1 MNAMQPIDPSRNP
14 HRARGFSLIEL
25 MVSLTIGLV
34 IAIAAFSAYLGASS
48 SSKMTD
54 AQSRMNEDGQA
65 ALAILAQQLRMTGN
79 NPRQRNRTEESGRNP
94 IYLPTPTFT
103 LPTPTFTFSA
113 GAFTLANFRIRG
125 CDGTFANVTS
135 TTATIDSLNT
145 STCVS
150 GTSTTPAD
158 SIAVNY
164 EADRYNTIPTSGLV
178 PSDCLGNGLTPIN
191 ATLPTVTPT
200 VPTTITATTFTYYM
214 AENRFYIGTSA
225 TILSPSLYCKGNGG
239 SGTQQ
244 PLVEN
249 IEDMQFTYGT
259 VVSTATTTSA
269 AITPIG
275 APVAG
280 YLTADQIVNPTDAG
294 LAGLAIGDRWNKVT
308 AVRICVVVRS
318 ENPVVSETAST
329 HYYKCDG
336 TLDSTKTDRRLRHAY
351 STTVS
356 LRNRQLW
363 LP

>member
-1 MNAMQPIDPSRNP
+1 MNAMKPICSSPSRR
-14 HRARGFSLIEL
+14 HAQGFSLIEL

-65 ALAILAQQLRMTGN
+65 ALMILSQQLRMTGN
-79 NPRQRNRTEESGRNP
+79 NPRQSNRTEESGRNP

-113 GAFTLANFRIRG
+113 GAYTLATFRVRG
-125 CDGTFANVTS
+125 CDGTFENVTS

-164 EADRYNTIPTSGLV
+164 EADQYNTLPTSSLIPT
-178 PSDCLGNGLTPIN
+178 DCLGNGLTQIS
-191 ATLPTVTPT
+191 TVLPTVT
-200 VPTTITATTFTYYM
+200 TTIPTIVTSTAAYYI

-249 IEDMQFTYGT
+249 IEDMQLWYGT
-259 VVSTATTTSA
+259 VINTAVTLPPTSA
-269 AITPIG
+269 TI

-280 YLTADQIVNPTDAG
+280 YLRADQVVSQSD
-294 LAGLAIGDRWNKVT
+294 WNKVT
-308 AVRICVVVRS
+308 SVRICVIVRS
-318 ENPVVSETAST
+318 ENPVVSQTASAN
-329 HYYKCDG
+329 YYKCDG
-336 TLDSTKTDRRLRHAY
+336 TLDTTKTDRRLRHAY

>member
-65 ALAILAQQLRMTGN
+65 ALAILTQHLRMTGN
-79 NPRQRNRTEESGRNP
+79 NPRQGNRPEPYGRNATYADQQP
-94 IYLPTPTFT
+94 LTYTFKLTGTST
-103 LPTPTFTFSA
+103 LDYTFSA
-113 GAFTLANFRIRG
+113 GSYTLTNRRIRG

-145 STCVS
+145 STCVT

-158 SIAVNY
+158 SIAVNF
-164 EADRYNTIPTSGLV
+164 EADPYNTIPTSGGL
-178 PSDCLGNGLTPIN
+178 PTDCLGNGLTPIS
-191 ATLPTVTPT
+191 ASLPIVTPT
-200 VPTTITATTFTYYM
+200 VPTTTTTTTLTYYI

-239 SGTQQ
+239 SGLQQ

-249 IEDMQFTYGT
+249 IEDMQFLYGT
-259 VVSTATTTSA
+259 VVSNAVPAPSDTATT
-269 AITPIG
+269 I

-280 YLTADQIVNPTDAG
+280 YLRADQVTD
-294 LAGLAIGDRWNKVT
+294 WNKVT
-308 AVRICVVVRS
+308 AVRICVIVRS
-318 ENPVVSETAST
+318 ESPVVSEAGST
-329 HYYKCDG
+329 NYYKCDG
-336 TLDSTKTDRRLRHAY
+336 TPDATKTDRRLRHAY

-363 LP
+363 IVPVP

>member
-1 MNAMQPIDPSRNP
+1 MNSSRQLQVWQSQK
-14 HRARGFSLIEL
+14 GFSLIEL

-48 SSKMTD
+48 SSKITD

-65 ALAILAQQLRMTGN
+65 ALTILAQQLRMTGN
-79 NPRQRNRTEESGRNP
+79 NPRQANRTEESSRNP

-113 GAFTLANFRIRG
+113 GTYTLANLRIRG

-135 TTATIDSLNT
+135 TTATIDSLDT

-150 GTSTTPAD
+150 GTSTMPVD
-158 SIAVNY
+158 SIAINY
-164 EADRYNTIPTSGLV
+164 EADRYNTIPTTGLV
-178 PSDCLGNGLTPIN
+178 PTDCLGNGLTQIS
-191 ATLPTVTPT
+191 ASLPTVTT
-200 VPTTITATTFTYYM
+200 TLPTTIASTVTYYI

-225 TILSPSLYCKGNGG
+225 AILSPSLYCKGNGG

-249 IEDMQFTYGT
+249 IEDMQFLYGT
-259 VVSTATTTSA
+259 VVSTAVTTSTA
-269 AITPIG
+269 TTPIV
-275 APVAG
+275 AQVAG
-280 YLTADQIVNPTDAG
+280 YLRADQVTD
-294 LAGLAIGDRWNKVT
+294 WNKVI
-308 AVRICVVVRS
+308 AVRICVIVRS
-318 ENPVVSETAST
+318 ENPVVSETASAN
-329 HYYKCDG
+329 YYKCDG
-336 TLDSTKTDRRLRHAY
+336 TLDTSKTDHRLRHAY

>member
-79 NPRQRNRTEESGRNP
+79 NPRQGNRLDPYGRNP
-94 IYLPTPTFT
+94 VYTDQQPLTHTFVLGT
-103 LPTPTFTFSA
+103 ATTF
-113 GAFTLANFRIRG
+113 AFTLSTGTYTLANIRIHG

-135 TTATIDSLNT
+135 TTATIDSLNR
-145 STCVS
+145 STCVT

-158 SIAVNY
+158 SIAVNF
-164 EADRYNTIPTSGLV
+164 EADPYNTIPTSGGL
-178 PSDCLGNGLTPIN
+178 PTDCLGNGLTPIS
-191 ATLPTVTPT
+191 ATLPIVTTTAPPT
-200 VPTTITATTFTYYM
+200 STITYYM

-225 TILSPSLYCKGNGG
+225 AILSPSLYCKGNGG

-249 IEDMQFTYGT
+249 IEDMQFLYGT
-259 VVSTATTTSA
+259 VVSNAVPAPSDTATT
-269 AITPIG
+269 I

-280 YLTADQIVNPTDAG
+280 YLRADQVTD
-294 LAGLAIGDRWNKVT
+294 WNKVT
-308 AVRICVVVRS
+308 AVRICVIVRS
-318 ENPVVSETAST
+318 ESPVVSETGST
-329 HYYKCDG
+329 NYYKCDG

-363 LP
+363 IVPVP

>member
-1 MNAMQPIDPSRNP
+1 MKSICHSSSPLS
-14 HRARGFSLIEL
+14 ARGFSLIEL

-34 IAIAAFSAYLGASS
+34 VAVAAISAYLGAAS

-65 ALAILAQQLRMTGN
+65 ALMILAQQLRMTGN
-79 NPRQRNRTEESGRNP
+79 NPVQSGRTGESGRNP

-103 LPTPTFTFSA
+103 LPTPTITFSA
-113 GAFTLANFRIRG
+113 GTYTLANLRIRG

-135 TTATIDSLNT
+135 TTATIDSLDI
-145 STCVS
+145 STCVN

-158 SIAVNY
+158 SIALNY
-164 EADRYNTIPTSGLV
+164 EADIYNTVPTSSGLIR
-178 PSDCLGNGLTPIN
+178 PTDCLGARLTQIS
-191 ATLPTVTPT
+191 ATLPTVTT
-200 VPTTITATTFTYYM
+200 SVPAIITSTAAYYI
-214 AENRFYIGTSA
+214 AENRFYVGTSTA
-225 TILSPSLYCKGNGG
+225 ILSPSLYCKGNGG
-239 SGTQQ
+239 AGTQQ

-249 IEDMQFTYGT
+249 IEDMQFLYGT
-259 VVSTATTTSA
+259 VVTTAVTTSTST
-269 AITPIG
+269 TPTI

-280 YLTADQIVNPTDAG
+280 YLRADQVVAQSD
-294 LAGLAIGDRWNKVT
+294 WNKVT

-318 ENPVVSETAST
+318 ENPVVSETASAQ
-329 HYYKCDG
+329 YYKCNG
-336 TLDSTKTDRRLRHAY
+336 TLDTTKTDGRLRRAY

>member
-1 MNAMQPIDPSRNP
+1 MQATKHRYFSRKL
-14 HRARGFSLIEL
+14 RSEQGLSLIEL

-65 ALAILAQQLRMTGN
+65 ALLILTQQLRMTGN
-79 NPRQRNRTEESGRNP
+79 NPRQGSRTEESSRNP

-113 GAFTLANFRIRG
+113 GAYALANFRVRG
-125 CDGTFANVTS
+125 CDGTFANITS
-135 TTATIDSLNT
+135 TTATIDSLDN

-158 SIAVNY
+158 SIAINY
-164 EADRYNTIPTSGLV
+164 EADRYNTIPTSGLI
-178 PSDCLGNGLTPIN
+178 PADCLGNGLTQIS
-191 ATLPTVTPT
+191 ATLPTVTTTTPT
-200 VPTTITATTFTYYM
+200 IITSTVAYYI

-225 TILSPSLYCKGNGG
+225 AIQSPSLYCKGNGG
-239 SGTQQ
+239 SSTQQ

-249 IEDMQFTYGT
+249 VEDLQFLYGT
-259 VVSTATTTSA
+259 VVSTAVTTSTA
-269 AITPIG
+269 TTPII

-280 YLTADQIVNPTDAG
+280 YLRADQVTD
-294 LAGLAIGDRWNKVT
+294 WNKVI
-308 AVRICVVVRS
+308 AVRICVIVRS
-318 ENPVVSETAST
+318 ENPVVSETASAN
-329 HYYKCDG
+329 YYKCDG
-336 TLDSTKTDRRLRHAY
+336 TLDTSKTDRRLRHAY